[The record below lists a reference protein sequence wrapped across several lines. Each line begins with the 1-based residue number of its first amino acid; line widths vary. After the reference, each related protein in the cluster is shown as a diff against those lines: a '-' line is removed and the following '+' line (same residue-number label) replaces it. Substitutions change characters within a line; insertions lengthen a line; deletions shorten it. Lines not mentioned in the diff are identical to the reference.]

1 MIRELHSPLHTLTN
15 DHATALCNNHHK
27 YFDSPYF
34 TSGKDLVEKAVIV
47 LVYDWLRDMKWLCL
61 LPGKERALKQN
72 LNHGDFRQSLLLDQL
87 AGGAP
92 AYGDTI

>member
-1 MIRELHSPLHTLTN
+1 MIHELHSRLHTLTN

-34 TSGKDLVEKAVIV
+34 TSGKDPVEKAVIV
-47 LVYDWLRDMKWLCL
+47 LIYDWLRNVKRLCL

-72 LNHGDFRQSLLLDQL
+72 LNHGDFHQSLLFDQL
-87 AGGAP
+87 AGDAP
-92 AYGDTI
+92 AYGEAI